1 MGVDTERGSLEVGK
15 KADFIIVEGN
25 LLEIKE
31 SFVHRSYIDGMQV
44 KLDDK
49 QKELYKKYQE
59 KYKID

>member
-1 MGVDTERGSLEVGK
+1 MTNPTNL
-15 KADFIIVEGN
+15 ADMLN
-25 LLEIKE
+25 DPTLLCD
-31 SFVHRSYIDGMQV
+31 RAYIDGMQV